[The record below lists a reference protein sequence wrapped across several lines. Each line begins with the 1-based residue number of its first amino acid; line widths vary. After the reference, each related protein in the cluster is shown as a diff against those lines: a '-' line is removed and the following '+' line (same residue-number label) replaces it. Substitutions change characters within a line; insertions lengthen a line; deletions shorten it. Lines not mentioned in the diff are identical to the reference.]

1 MKKLKILTIFFS
13 IIILILTI
21 CIVILKANGKNNN
34 SNDNNTLYENQ
45 IISDEELEAES
56 RQGITGET
64 KDEPIINESD
74 YITLVKCID
83 SFLNKINRNSS
94 IYFGREGQRTST
106 DEEINNGILKLL
118 SEDYINKNNITTN
131 NIKNYIYNINKSSM
145 FIPRE
150 IIKYYES
157 EQVNSFVINGLVED
171 KDYNPIMEI
180 SLILNIDTKNV
191 TYSIEILNTK
201 QNLNTIKPKQI
212 KEIEIKSSNEFKYM
226 QLTDE
231 NIIQTIRDV
240 YIGTVIGYPEI
251 FYNNYLAE
259 DYKKAKFSNITEFK
273 NYVSRNAERI
283 KNTVIIKYSK
293 NENDQE
299 TVYVLEDEYENNY
312 IVKYKSINSYK
323 MYLDTYTIPLN
334 EIKENYQKG
343 NDIEKININIINF
356 KQMLNT
362 KDYNSLYNKLDST
375 FKSNNFKNVK
385 ILEEYLEKNI
395 YRINNININEKSQQD
410 NYYVCLCT
418 LINQEDNSQT
428 KNLTIMIKLL
438 DDDNYSISFNIR

>member
-34 SNDNNTLYENQ
+34 SNDNNTLYGNQ
-45 IISDEELEAES
+45 IISNEELEAES

-251 FYNNYLAE
+251 FYNSYLAE
-259 DYKKAKFSNITEFK
+259 DYKKAKFSNVAEFK
-273 NYVSRNAERI
+273 DYISKNTNRI
-283 KNTVIIKYSK
+283 KETAILKYNK
-293 NENDQE
+293 TENEQE
-299 TVYVLEDEYENNY
+299 TTYILEDKYGNNY
-312 IVKYKSINSYK
+312 ILKYNSINKYK
-323 MYLDTYTIPLN
+323 MYLDSYTVDLDVF
-334 EIKENYQKG
+334 KENY
-343 NDIEKININIINF
+343 EKASDEEKVSLNVGKF

-362 KDYNSLYNKLDST
+362 KDYNTIYNKLNET
-375 FKSNNFKNVK
+375 FRKNNFSTVSK
-385 ILEEYLEKNI
+385 LEEYLKKNT
-395 YRINNININEKSQQD
+395 YEINSIKVENKNQQND
-410 NYYVCLCT
+410 YYVCECT
-418 LINQEDNSQT
+418 LVDQTNTEQT
-428 KNLTIMIKLL
+428 KKMTIMIKLL
-438 DDDNYSISFNIR
+438 DNNNFSMSFSIK